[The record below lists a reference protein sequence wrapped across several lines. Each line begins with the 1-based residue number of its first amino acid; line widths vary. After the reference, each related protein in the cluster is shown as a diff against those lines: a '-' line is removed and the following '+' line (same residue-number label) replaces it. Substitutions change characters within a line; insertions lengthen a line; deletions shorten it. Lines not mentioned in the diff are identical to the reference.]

1 MHEGKGKQFPRWRPI
16 QCMLSLTENEAP
28 ETGGFECVRG
38 FHRHFAQY
46 YSSGKG
52 SSCSQRGPV
61 GASFLFDEADGI
73 YLCFLESVT
82 STSLILLCMCVC
94 VCVCVKQNRALLA
107 RRVRQFAKEIS
118 APSALRRT
126 GPSLRHLNMLQWGL
140 VMLSFGTSAF
150 RMRIPDTIAPSMRE
164 KSFTADFYPVFRATA
179 SMQVCIC
186 IWKTRVQSCLYGVWK
201 TRVQFIT
208 ADF

>member
-1 MHEGKGKQFPRWRPI
+1 MDRIGFRLPDSCIASSDYESAADNNNNSKVQESTPPPSTRRASKRSVLQRSLTPHFDCCPTAMHEGKGKQFPRWRPI

-126 GPSLRHLNMLQWGL
+126 GPSLRHLNMLQ
-140 VMLSFGTSAF
+140 
-150 RMRIPDTIAPSMRE
+150 
-164 KSFTADFYPVFRATA
+164 
-179 SMQVCIC
+179 
-186 IWKTRVQSCLYGVWK
+186 
-201 TRVQFIT
+201 
-208 ADF
+208 